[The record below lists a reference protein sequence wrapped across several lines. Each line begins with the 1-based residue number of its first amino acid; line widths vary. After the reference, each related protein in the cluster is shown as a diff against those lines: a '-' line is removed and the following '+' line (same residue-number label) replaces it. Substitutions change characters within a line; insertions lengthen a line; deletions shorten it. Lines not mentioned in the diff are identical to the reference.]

1 MVNLQDFILLA
12 IRFRLTL
19 TGLLGVEVD
28 ANTVHIPFSNVWL
41 AQVMVSWPITAD
53 HVFREAGLKETGA
66 KTKSK

>member
-41 AQVMVSWPITAD
+41 AQVMVS
-53 HVFREAGLKETGA
+53 
-66 KTKSK
+66 